1 MREVSSCQLWGYSTK
16 LQEPSLAGV
25 PNLWDL
31 MLNDLRWSWSN
42 NNRNKVPNECNALES
57 SWSHSFLCGKT
68 VFHKTGPWC
77 QKCWGPLMYR
87 FRRAGSEDN
96 CKLSSSLTSLSSIL
110 SLLHHCEDMVGHGVQ
125 IRTNDRRVS
134 TYPFL
139 FNPSCEKYKTLRSGQ
154 LSDFFCL
161 LYLYPKCSFGICACW
176 CSRVSLSSLHHPH
189 PARYKRPEGLTL
201 SVSGI

>member
-1 MREVSSCQLWGYSTK
+1 M
-16 LQEPSLAGV
+16 
-25 PNLWDL
+25 
-31 MLNDLRWSWSN
+31 RWSWCGKIEVKF
-42 NNRNKVPNECNALES
+42 RVNAVNLNHPKTIS
-57 SWSHSFLCGKT
+57 PPHLWKT
-68 VFHKTGPWC
+68 VFHKIIPWC

>member
-1 MREVSSCQLWGYSTK
+1 
-16 LQEPSLAGV
+16 
-25 PNLWDL
+25 
-31 MLNDLRWSWSN
+31 
-42 NNRNKVPNECNALES
+42 
-57 SWSHSFLCGKT
+57 
-68 VFHKTGPWC
+68 
-77 QKCWGPLMYR
+77 MYR

-134 TYPFL
+134 SYPFS
-139 FNPSCEKYKTLRSGQ
+139 FNPSCEKYKTLRSGR

-201 SVSGI
+201 SVSGILIEVSLPWHNAHQHSKKYISSDPCSSELEVIYFIYRREHYPER